1 MAWRKPCGVTLL
13 SISALEAA
21 LYTTLAMVLD
31 ASLVPELQE
40 DLAERIH
47 KIPHTLSEQL

>member
-1 MAWRKPCGVTLL
+1 
-13 SISALEAA
+13 
-21 LYTTLAMVLD
+21 MVLD

-47 KIPHTLSEQL
+47 KIPHTGAVL